1 MISYLRRV
9 LVESWLGRVIAI
21 VIFLAFV
28 GWGIGDVIGFM
39 SEETDVVARV
49 GQHRIPTRDLAMALR
64 SEMPTIT
71 QQMGVKDPSA
81 LSPIMQSQIAR
92 QILQRLIAQAELLE
106 AARQLKIIVPDSA
119 IREEVFAL
127 PYFKGPTGQF
137 DRSVFNQRLSAQGL
151 SEQQVLDMI
160 RDDLTVRA
168 LLQPMA
174 QGSTVSSTMLNTLVN
189 YGATTRLVDLISIP
203 VAMQPTPPA
212 PDDATLQ
219 RYYTNHLWQFG
230 SPELRHARIVVL
242 SPQTVADTITMDD
255 ARLKHVYDEQSSRYN
270 VPETRSIQLVT
281 APSEADAHKI
291 ADAWTVKGDWQST
304 QNVVKGASSVEMP
317 DARPST
323 IPSDILR
330 QAIFQAP
337 QGQIIGPVKTEMGW
351 SVFRVTKI
359 LPAHSTSFENA
370 KQEILQQ

>member
-9 LVESWLGRVIAI
+9 LVESWLGRVVAI

-28 GWGIGDVIGFM
+28 SWGIGDVIGFM

-81 LSPIMQSQIAR
+81 LSPIMQGQIAR

-119 IREEVFAL
+119 IREEVFSL

-137 DRSVFNQRLSAQGL
+137 DRAVFNQRLSAQGL

-160 RDDLTVRA
+160 RDDLTVRT

-174 QGSTVSSTMLNTLVN
+174 QGSRVSNILLKTLVD
-189 YGATTRLVDLISIP
+189 YGATTRMVDLISIP
-203 VAMQPTPPA
+203 VAAQPAPPA
-212 PDDATLQ
+212 PDTATLQ
-219 RYYTNHLWQFG
+219 RYYTNMCGCLAPRNCGMHALWSCPPKQWRIRLQWMIR
-230 SPELRHARIVVL
+230 SSSAR
-242 SPQTVADTITMDD
+242 MM
-255 ARLKHVYDEQSSRYN
+255 
-270 VPETRSIQLVT
+270 
-281 APSEADAHKI
+281 HK
-291 ADAWTVKGDWQST
+291 AATTTCQK
-304 QNVVKGASSVEMP
+304 P
-317 DARPST
+317 
-323 IPSDILR
+323 
-330 QAIFQAP
+330 AIF
-337 QGQIIGPVKTEMGW
+337 
-351 SVFRVTKI
+351 S
-359 LPAHSTSFENA
+359 
-370 KQEILQQ
+370 